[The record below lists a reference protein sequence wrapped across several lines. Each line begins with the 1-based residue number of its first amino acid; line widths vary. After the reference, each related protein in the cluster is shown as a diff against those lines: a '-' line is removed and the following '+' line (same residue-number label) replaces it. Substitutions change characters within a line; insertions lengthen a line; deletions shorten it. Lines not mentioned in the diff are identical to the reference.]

1 MKGYTLAAGLLLAI
15 PALAQTPQR
24 PEPKAE
30 MMSGGIERL
39 DLFEG
44 ETSIRLADGQTRR
57 ITVRVREWS
66 VGNQKTDAR
75 LPVSGLVVFH
85 LFGGDVTTE
94 IDGRRQ
100 TRSDG
105 ESWSL
110 SPGASILLQ
119 TGTDTALIRTVEF
132 RGLER

>member
-1 MKGYTLAAGLLLAI
+1 MKRHMLAASLLLATA
-15 PALAQTPQR
+15 ALAQTPPR

-30 MMSGGIERL
+30 MVSGGIERL

-57 ITVRVREWS
+57 ITVVVREWT

-85 LFGGDVTTE
+85 LFGGDVTTD
-94 IDGRRQ
+94 IDGRRK
-100 TRSDG
+100 TRSEG
-105 ESWSL
+105 ESWSV
-110 SPGASILLQ
+110 SPAASILLQ